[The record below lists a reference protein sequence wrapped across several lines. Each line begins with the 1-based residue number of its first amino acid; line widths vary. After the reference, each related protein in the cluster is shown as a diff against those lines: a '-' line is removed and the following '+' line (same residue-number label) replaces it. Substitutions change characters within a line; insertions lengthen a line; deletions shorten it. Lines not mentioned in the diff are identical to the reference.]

1 MRRSDVDEHRSW
13 MRALERIAVS
23 VVLAKFGRG
32 VWDLGVDMLQVKN
45 KLGQKLKEV
54 IDLLCSDGVNAR
66 VKSLLCKLVCVP

>member
-23 VVLAKFGRG
+23 VVLAKFWRG

-45 KLGQKLKEV
+45 ELGQKLKEV
-54 IDLLCSDGVNAR
+54 IDLLCSGGVNAR